1 MVDTGPVITP
11 PGQYTHCVDR
21 KDYQDVPGI
30 LDSGIPAALEFLL
43 CNYLL
48 GGKLVCL
55 AGGADECG
63 IGMVVGLEAVGAGK
77 KGLDKLDNDFSFN
90 LLLAPFQP
98 QDFAAYWPPTEGNI
112 VDPHR
117 VYDDTVKNGP
127 FGWLMDVPANVKPLP
142 PPGDQSAA
150 PGPPFKWKQLPGRA
164 KWPLDGYGVLWKLV
178 QSLVINEKGEWS
190 SKLLVINGGREGD
203 NLHKLWDNPKPLDGD
218 WDPPPKDGEWV
229 SLPVLHCEC
238 EGSRIF
244 FVCLAMKP
252 FLDLLQG
259 KLGAGPSPGEACHA
273 VAKWMP
279 WPLDKIVN
287 AVCSIVEDVFAFAI
301 GFALAPAMAAAFAA
315 AWEAAQAFDDLF
327 ITGPVAKQ
335 IHIGDVVIVR
345 GRWDWDAGHS
355 GHTELHPVKSIQKL
369 MTPPSQLPAEVRP
382 PADLS
387 VLPPGKVDYH
397 PGTAGGIP
405 ASVSAQIKTTHDR
418 WCQLVSEAPPPPDPR
433 QPGGLSAPQLA
444 SLTPQQQAVWAAQ
457 NQPENSW
464 AVHPMIDGCVPSD
477 PTGGLH

>member
-1 MVDTGPVITP
+1 
-11 PGQYTHCVDR
+11 
-21 KDYQDVPGI
+21 
-30 LDSGIPAALEFLL
+30 LL
-43 CNYLL
+43 CDYLL

-55 AGGADECG
+55 AGGADECAIG
-63 IGMVVGLEAVGAGK
+63 IVVGLEAVGAGK
-77 KGLDKLDNDFSFN
+77 EGIDKLDNDFSFN
-90 LLLAPFQP
+90 VLLAPFQP
-98 QDFAAYWPPTEGNI
+98 QDFENYKPPPGGNM
-112 VDPHR
+112 VNPHHVR
-117 VYDDTVKNGP
+117 DDTVKNGP
-127 FGWLMDVPANVKPLP
+127 LGWLMADAPSSQPLP
-142 PPGDQSAA
+142 PPVDQTGA
-150 PGPPFKWKQLPGRA
+150 PGPPFGGKPEPPGTTA
-164 KWPLDGYGVLWKLV
+164 TFPVDGYGVLWQL
-178 QSLVINEKGEWS
+178 LGGTVIDANQ
-190 SKLLVINGGREGD
+190 EGD
-203 NLHKLWDNPKPLDGD
+203 NLHKLQDK
-218 WDPPPKDGEWV
+218 PPPGPGWWV

-244 FVCLAMKP
+244 FVCQAMKP
-252 FLDLLQG
+252 FLDLLQS
-259 KLGAGPSPGEACHA
+259 KLPGGGPSPGEACHA

-287 AVCSIVEDVFAFAI
+287 AVCSIVEDLIAI
-301 GFALAPAMAAAFAA
+301 PIAIALAPAMAAAFAT

-369 MTPPSQLPAEVRP
+369 MTPPNQLPAEVRP

-397 PGTAGGIP
+397 PEAAGGIP

-464 AVHPMIDGCVPSD
+464 TVHPMIDGCAPSD
-477 PTGGLH
+477 PTRGLH

>member
-21 KDYQDVPGI
+21 TSYKAPPNTSSFGDI
-30 LDSGIPAALEFLL
+30 LSALLDSSLAATLEWLL
-43 CNYLL
+43 CDYLL

-55 AGGADECG
+55 AGGADECAIG
-63 IGMVVGLEAVGAGK
+63 IVVGLEAVGAGK
-77 KGLDKLDNDFSFN
+77 KGIDKLDNDFSFN
-90 LLLAPFQP
+90 VLLAPFQP
-98 QDFAAYWPPTEGNI
+98 QDFENYKPPPGGKSM

-117 VYDDTVKNGP
+117 VRDDAKNGP
-127 FGWLMDVPANVKPLP
+127 LGWLMADPPSSQPLP
-142 PPGDQSAA
+142 PPVDQTGA
-150 PGPPFKWKQLPGRA
+150 PPDTTATFPV
-164 KWPLDGYGVLWKLV
+164 DGYGVLWQL
-178 QSLVINEKGEWS
+178 LGGTVIDANQ
-190 SKLLVINGGREGD
+190 EGD
-203 NLHKLWDNPKPLDGD
+203 NLHKLWDS
-218 WDPPPKDGEWV
+218 PPDNDQWV
-229 SLPVLHCEC
+229 ALPVIHCEC

-287 AVCSIVEDVFAFAI
+287 AVCNIVEDVFAFAV

-327 ITGPVAKQ
+327 ITGPVAEQ

-369 MTPPSQLPAEVRP
+369 MTLPNQLPAEVRP

-397 PGTAGGIP
+397 PDAADGIP

-464 AVHPMIDGCVPSD
+464 TVHPMIDGCAPSD

>member
-21 KDYQDVPGI
+21 KDYRDVPGI
-30 LDSGIPAALEFLL
+30 LDSGIPATLEFLL
-43 CNYLL
+43 CDYLL

-63 IGMVVGLEAVGAGK
+63 IGIVVGLEAVGAGK
-77 KGLDKLDNDFSFN
+77 SGIDALDNDFSFN
-90 LLLAPFQP
+90 VLLAPFQP
-98 QDFAAYWPPTEGNI
+98 QDFAAYGPPTVGNI
-112 VDPHR
+112 VDPHKVR
-117 VYDDTVKNGP
+117 DDTVKNGP
-127 FGWLMDVPANVKPLP
+127 LGWLMDSPSDVKPLP
-142 PPGDQSAA
+142 PPVDQTGA
-150 PGPPFKWKQLPGRA
+150 PGPPFKKAQPPGTA
-164 KWPLDGYGVLWKLV
+164 TWPLDGYGVLWKLV
-178 QSLVINEKGEWS
+178 
-190 SKLLVINGGREGD
+190 GGRVVDANREGD
-203 NLHKLWDNPKPLDGD
+203 NLHKLWDKPPGD
-218 WDPPPKDGEWV
+218 EWPAPPGPPDQWV

-244 FVCLAMKP
+244 FVCQAMKP

-259 KLGAGPSPGEACHA
+259 KLPGGGPSPGEACHA

-279 WPLDKIVN
+279 WPLNKIVN
-287 AVCSIVEDVFAFAI
+287 AVCSIVEDLIAI
-301 GFALAPAMAAAFAA
+301 PIAVALAPAMAAAFAA

-335 IHIGDVVIVR
+335 IHMGDVVIVK

-369 MTPPSQLPAEVRP
+369 MTPPYQLPAEVRP
-382 PADLS
+382 QADLS
-387 VLPPGKVDYH
+387 VLPPRDVDYD
-397 PGTAGGIP
+397 PRTVGGIP
-405 ASVSAQIKTTHDR
+405 ASVSAQIKITHDR
-418 WCQLVSEAPPPPDPR
+418 WCQLVGEAPPPPDPR

-444 SLTPQQQAVWAAQ
+444 SLTPQQLAVWTAQ
-457 NQPENSW
+457 NRPENSW
-464 AVHPMIDGCVPSD
+464 TVHPMIDGCAPPD